1 MRSDLRNYEPA
12 RFRPSFEME
21 IVMRNNGQAF
31 VRSRPARPREMV
43 EGAVQRVRKYL
54 LHRHLAHWHPISTA
68 PHNQDL
74 ELRIV
79 DNNGV
84 VTASFPCRRTNTG
97 VWINAD
103 LGTSLHIQP
112 TAWRLWQNKSLQS
125 AVFGS
130 ALVSCG
136 RR

>member
-1 MRSDLRNYEPA
+1 MTSEPRNYAPVRLRPSFHVGIVMNNTEQAIA
-12 RFRPSFEME
+12 RFRGSRE
-21 IVMRNNGQAF
+21 II
-31 VRSRPARPREMV
+31 
-43 EGAVQRVRKYL
+43 EGAVHSVRKYL

-68 PHNQDL
+68 PDNQDL

-79 DNNGV
+79 DNGAV
-84 VTASFPCRRTNTG
+84 VRVSFPCRRTNAG

-103 LGTSLHIQP
+103 LGTSLHIRP
-112 TAWRLWQNKSLQS
+112 IAWRRWQKAESLQS

-130 ALVSCG
+130 VLVGCG

>member
-1 MRSDLRNYEPA
+1 MSNNEQA
-12 RFRPSFEME
+12 IVRFRF
-21 IVMRNNGQAF
+21 
-31 VRSRPARPREMV
+31 ARPREIIEV
-43 EGAVQRVRKYL
+43 AVQSVRKYL
-54 LHRHLAHWHPISTA
+54 LHLHLTHWHPISTA

-79 DNNGV
+79 DDSAV
-84 VTASFPCRRTNTG
+84 VRVLFPCRRTNTG

-112 TAWRLWQNKSLQS
+112 IAWRRWQKAESLRS

-130 ALVSCG
+130 ALVGCG